1 MARQSKI
8 HLNSGPMT
16 DDQKFTEDDLNVF
29 YTIENEPES
38 NLRKKRK
45 RLSATCKI
53 ENKVADELIKCNLRI
68 DGESV
73 SKNFNLWRHIK
84 RKHSKEYEDLAKKK
98 DQEIEE
104 KKRKNELKKRKSSEG
119 ASEEGKNLGKVKKS
133 QMTMDS
139 FVTTSKITITMDKET
154 FQKGL
159 VEMICLNAIPLY
171 TFDQKGMG
179 FNRITA
185 EMAQKLGVSMNRE
198 AIRHLVIST
207 AEKERQKLK
216 NILNKHF
223 SISKWMEA
231 LVEIEIS

>member
-1 MARQSKI
+1 
-8 HLNSGPMT
+8 MT
-16 DDQKFTEDDLNVF
+16 DDQFTEDDLNVL
-29 YTIENEPES
+29 YTIEYEPES

-171 TFDQKGMG
+171 TFDQKGMAL
-179 FNRITA
+179 I
-185 EMAQKLGVSMNRE
+185 ESLPKW
-198 AIRHLVIST
+198 
-207 AEKERQKLK
+207 LK
-216 NILNKHF
+216 SLEF
-223 SISKWMEA
+223 
-231 LVEIEIS
+231 L

>member
-1 MARQSKI
+1 MI
-8 HLNSGPMT
+8 LM
-16 DDQKFTEDDLNVF
+16 FF
-29 YTIENEPES
+29 YTIEYEPES

-84 RKHSKEYEDLAKKK
+84 RKHSKENEDLAKKN

-104 KKRKNELKKRKSSEG
+104 KNEKMNSRNGSHLKKLQ
-119 ASEEGKNLGKVKKS
+119 EGKNLGKVKKS

-154 FQKGL
+154 FRKGL

-171 TFDQKGMG
+171 TFDQKGTVL
-179 FNRITA
+179 NQITA
-185 EMAQKLGVSMNRE
+185 KMAQKLGISMN
-198 AIRHLVIST
+198 
-207 AEKERQKLK
+207 
-216 NILNKHF
+216 
-223 SISKWMEA
+223 
-231 LVEIEIS
+231 